1 MNYSAPTPPAG
12 WYPDPSGGPGQRYF
26 DGHEWT
32 VMAPPPPPPPSVVI
46 NNNNTVGSPY
56 PLVIS
61 TGPNHA
67 LHLVL
72 TVLTCGM
79 WLPIWLLVT
88 IFAGRHVHV
97 GGSGRSGAAV
107 AAAVLGTLVLLGLV
121 VEHWQVFLAL
131 GVLAGLGYL
140 GYLAYQREIER
151 RAEQAKIASRAES
164 QNRAYMSGDD
174 SSGMYG
180 QYPPVPP
187 PADPPK

>member
-88 IFAGRHVHV
+88 ILLVVDVHV
-97 GGSGRSGAAV
+97 GEQRTFRCCSRRRSVGHSGPARS
-107 AAAVLGTLVLLGLV
+107 
-121 VEHWQVFLAL
+121 
-131 GVLAGLGYL
+131 
-140 GYLAYQREIER
+140 
-151 RAEQAKIASRAES
+151 SR
-164 QNRAYMSGDD
+164 
-174 SSGMYG
+174 
-180 QYPPVPP
+180 
-187 PADPPK
+187 